1 MSKILAKVFYTPAKD
16 PENVKLIEVTSK
28 SEYKE
33 IEEFIKKCTTRK
45 RRPDLLNYES
55 SGIRSSIVD
64 NILSK
69 KLEVTEQ
76 DCKMLFEY
84 LYGRIYTS
92 AKSST
97 KYWSV
102 IVTDKFIFVYHF
114 TPDESFSFE
123 EGRIVR
129 FIKYL
134 DKSTLLRFLFI
145 SQKRNII
152 EYTDSEKI
160 DVDEFPDEQQL
171 IYSYERQPSKGFK
184 ELLKGEPVYESRG
197 DLKVR
202 IGQSESTDVVIETDV
217 DYVESIIN
225 SPSIKVNFDEMHA
238 SLQIDREPIK
248 EIEIAGKKYKTDE
261 YDVEVINNRI
271 KHEQLKIRKF
281 IAELEWWRKNSPDNR
296 VIEKLRRV
304 NIGEGYINKPYERFN
319 QKETIFIIGKTITE
333 HDTVVDEIAT
343 LIRNNLNISIV
354 EASRFN
360 KKYFHLDI
368 GDFSLFCKFDDLEQ
382 SKNLAAR
389 FTDII
394 ERARS
399 SNVLY
404 RILSYLGLAV
414 VVQNASSKN
423 FSEIM
428 YKSSIKA
435 LKDYFSSLY
444 GRTPVMDL
452 KEVDELGIEFK
463 AGIRSDGRGF
473 FESSPKK
480 LADKIAEKS
489 NSKDLD
495 LILYFIGINE
505 DSRDFSPIPL
515 NRLRNEFHSLLRRRL
530 KSNGWSTLLSE
541 NIPLNDREG
550 LLLIIVAKTGGEE

>member
-1 MSKILAKVFYTPAKD
+1 MSEILAKVFYTPVKE
-16 PENVKLIEVTSK
+16 PESVKLIEVK
-28 SEYKE
+28 SEEEYKE
-33 IEEFIKKCTTRK
+33 IEKFIKKCTKRK
-45 RRPDLLNYES
+45 RRPELLNYEL
-55 SGIRSSIVD
+55 SGIKSSIVD

-69 KLEVTEQ
+69 GLEVTKE
-76 DCKMLFEY
+76 DCKMLFEHFT
-84 LYGRIYTS
+84 GQIRTS
-92 AKSST
+92 AKSPT
-97 KYWSV
+97 KYWSI

-114 TPDESFSFE
+114 SPDEGFSFE
-123 EGRIVR
+123 EGKIVR

-145 SQKRNII
+145 SQKRDII
-152 EYTDSEKI
+152 EYTDSERTDI
-160 DVDEFPDEQQL
+160 DEFSDDQQL
-171 IYSYERQPSKGFK
+171 IYAYETQSSKGFT
-184 ELLKGEPVYESRG
+184 EFIAGEPVYESKG

-202 IGQSESTDVVIETDV
+202 IEHSQSTDLVIETDV
-217 DYVESIIN
+217 DYIESIIRSN
-225 SPSIKVNFDEMHA
+225 INVNFEKMNA
-238 SLQIDREPIK
+238 SIQIDNAPIK

-261 YDVEVINNRI
+261 HDVEIINNRI
-271 KHEQLKIRKF
+271 KYERLKIRNF
-281 IAELEWWRKNSPDNR
+281 ISELEWWRNKYPQEMI
-296 VIEKLRRV
+296 IENLRRV
-304 NIGEGYINKPYERFN
+304 NVGDGYVNKPSERFN
-319 QKETIFIIGKTITE
+319 QKETIFIVGKTSTE
-333 HDTVVDEIAT
+333 HDTLIDEIAT
-343 LIRNNLNISIV
+343 IIRNNLSVSFV
-354 EASRFN
+354 EASRFS
-360 KKYFHLDI
+360 KKYSLLDI

-399 SNVLY
+399 SKVLY

-414 VVQNASSKN
+414 VSQYASSKN
-423 FSEIM
+423 IREII
-428 YKSSIKA
+428 YQSSTKA
-435 LKDYFSSLY
+435 LEDCFSSLCD
-444 GRTPVMDL
+444 RTPVIDL
-452 KEVDELGIEFK
+452 REVDELGIEFK

-505 DSRDFSPIPL
+505 DTRDFSPIPL

-530 KSNGWSTLLSE
+530 KSNGWSALLSE